1 MTDEKRTH
9 PRIPCSFPAE
19 LRPLSGAA
27 VQGELADLSLSGCY
41 VNMLFPVGAGALV
54 EVGLWVDET
63 TKITLRGVIRTS
75 HPGVGSGVEFVNVTP
90 EQHAAL
96 NQLIS
101 KLLPSDA

>member
-41 VNMLFPVGAGALV
+41 VNMLFPVGVGALV

-63 TKITLRGVIRTS
+63 TKITLQGVIRTS

-101 KLLPSDA
+101 KLLQSDA